1 MTIIEAIVMG
11 IVQGLTE
18 FLPVSSSG
26 HLAIFRNILNINL
39 EGGVLFEVLL
49 HIGTLVAIIIAYFKD
64 IQKLI
69 IEGVGLVLDF
79 FRYLFNI
86 LNPRKKTN
94 ISLIN
99 SEYRRFVL
107 LIIIASI
114 PTAILGLLL
123 EEIIEGAFTTL
134 LIPGI
139 CLLITGCLLYIS
151 DKIKKGY
158 KKEKN
163 TKYKDSV
170 IIGLFQGFATMPGIS
185 RSGSTIVAGLLC
197 GLDREFAVKFSFLMS
212 LPAIGGATLLQIK
225 DINSNLMNST
235 LVTSYIL
242 GMVASAIVG
251 YICIK
256 TLLKIIKDNK
266 FHYFAYYCWAA
277 GFFAIIGYIVK

>member
-1 MTIIEAIVMG
+1 MTIIEAIIMG
-11 IVQGLTE
+11 VVQGLTE

-49 HIGTLVAIIIAYFKD
+49 HIGTLVAIIIAYLKD

-86 LNPRKKTN
+86 FNPRKKTN
-94 ISLIN
+94 INLIN
-99 SEYRRFVL
+99 TEYRRFVL

-114 PTAILGLLL
+114 PTAVLGLLL

-151 DKIKKGY
+151 DKIKKGN
-158 KKEKN
+158 KKERN

-225 DINSNLMNST
+225 DINSNLINNT
-235 LVTSYIL
+235 LVTSYIV
-242 GMVASAIVG
+242 GMMASAIVG

-277 GFFAIIGYIVK
+277 GVLAIIGYIVK